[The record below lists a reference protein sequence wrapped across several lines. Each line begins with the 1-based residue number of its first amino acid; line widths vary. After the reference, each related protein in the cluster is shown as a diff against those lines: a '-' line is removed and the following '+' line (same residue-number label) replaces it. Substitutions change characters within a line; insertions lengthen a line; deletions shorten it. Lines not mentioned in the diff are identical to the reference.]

1 MTGSRSARRISVAAG
16 VAAAIALSPLA
27 AGCSSGNNK
36 SPTTSTVTTTVTTPV
51 TVTTTAPA
59 ATTTAGPGGG
69 GGPIV
74 GPGGATTAGPGGS
87 GDPARAVAAT
97 RGRGPH
103 FTLATLV
110 TTRRPMR
117 NPLSRTNNATSAAPA
132 ISSTT
137 TKQTVADQPPTP
149 YRTPPNAPAT
159 EPPR

>member
-74 GPGGATTAGPGGS
+74 
-87 GDPARAVAAT
+87 DPARAVAAT